1 MYKITK
7 LPNGGELGEWSIG
20 IKEWYLNGKRHRE
33 DGPAVEY
40 ANGDKHWYLN
50 DKMHREDGPAV
61 EYVDGTKDWYI
72 NGQYIPCDTQKQF
85 EQLMRLRAF
94 W

>member
-1 MYKITK
+1 MKITK
-7 LPNGGELGEWSIG
+7 LPNGGELEEYNSDEGVYYYMQDSKHW
-20 IKEWYLNGKRHRE
+20 WLNGLLHRE

-40 ANGDKHWYLN
+40 A
-50 DKMHREDGPAV
+50 
-61 EYVDGTKDWYI
+61 DGTKYWYI
-72 NGQYIPCDTQKQF
+72 NDIQLDCTTQKQF